1 MVWNPGLGGLG
12 LALCLAVVSAS
23 TDVESHRI
31 FGRVLQD
38 AMEGSLCGALCQGCA
53 AADVAGGCCGQPDG
67 RVGIADV
74 LGFLGAYGVFPVEE
88 KFDIAGG
95 PGVGVDDI
103 LAVLGTY
110 GTLVQV
116 MSKRGERPK
125 VKVAKGG
132 RDTRVDLNIKSRLYS
147 LACGAFVIASRTLRT
162 LRNCAADILDGV
174 MCTNNCATSTTCNFI
189 FLHKCIHTCMCR
201 SKLVTIHDQAFP

>member
-110 GTLVQV
+110 GILCARAEVCHLPTSLIIRSYSCLPIHANVDVRARHVLGSDPIGPGVQRL
-116 MSKRGERPK
+116 SRGFMVSTRCRRS
-125 VKVAKGG
+125 GG
-132 RDTRVDLNIKSRLYS
+132 MLNLRRD
-147 LACGAFVIASRTLRT
+147 
-162 LRNCAADILDGV
+162 
-174 MCTNNCATSTTCNFI
+174 
-189 FLHKCIHTCMCR
+189 
-201 SKLVTIHDQAFP
+201 